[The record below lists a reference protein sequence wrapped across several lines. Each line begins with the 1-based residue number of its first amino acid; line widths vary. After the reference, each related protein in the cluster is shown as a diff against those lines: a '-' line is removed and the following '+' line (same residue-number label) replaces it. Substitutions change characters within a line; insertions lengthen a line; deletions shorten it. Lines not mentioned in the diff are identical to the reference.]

1 MMTFKGFSNQKTHLT
16 PVPEQFFSE
25 LLLQIDDLAELKLTF
40 YLFWRLDHLVGDFR
54 YLRRSDFIQDSL
66 FMSSLANDPDSSI
79 EFLDTALDQAVVRGT
94 LLAVS
99 MAGESAGDRLYFLN
113 SPKGRAAVQA
123 IQQGEWRPE
132 QAPDTISTLR
142 LEKTN
147 IFRLYEENIGPL
159 TPIIADALGEA
170 EDTYPASWIEEAFQI
185 AVKRNA
191 RNWRYIEAI
200 LKRWQE
206 EGRDAREDRR
216 DSEETGQKY
225 IKGELSDYIQH

>member
-25 LLLQIDDLAELKLTF
+25 LLLQIEDLAELKLSL

-66 FMSSLANDPDSSI
+66 FMSSLSENPESSI

-94 LLAVS
+94 LIAVS
-99 MAGESAGDRLYFLN
+99 PAGEASEDRLYFLN

-123 IQQGEWRPE
+123 IQQGEWQPE
-132 QAPDTISTLR
+132 EAPDTVSTLR
-142 LEKTN
+142 PENTN

-159 TPIIADALGEA
+159 TPIMADALGEA
-170 EDTYPASWIEEAFQI
+170 EDNYPASWIEEAFQI

-216 DSEETGQKY
+216 DTEETGQKY